1 MKKITALLFT
11 IAGLLSFALAGCSNS
26 DTFTA
31 KSYERAAGEVDKIT
45 VSAED
50 REIEV
55 TKSSDD
61 KIRVRYFDGENEYL
75 EINLSGAKELTV
87 ELKYNKNWT
96 DYIGSKPSA
105 EYRKITIEI
114 PDGAV
119 ASLTVG
125 TTNEDITVSGLSFE
139 KDVSLTSSGGDIVC
153 DMLGV
158 GEAVSLVSKN
168 GGISGTIVGGMDDF
182 SIACRI
188 KKGEC
193 NLPESK
199 EGGEKSF
206 SWHDIGGEA
215 RDFSAISVYLC
226 RR

>member
-61 KIRVRYFDGENEYL
+61 KIRVRYFDGEKEYL

-87 ELKYNKNWT
+87 ELKYDKNWT

-125 TTNEDITVSGLSFE
+125 TTNEDITVSGLSFAE
-139 KDVSLTSSGGDIVC
+139 EVSPTSNGGDIVC

-206 SWHDIGGEA
+206 SADCNNGDINIKFI
-215 RDFSAISVYLC
+215 R
-226 RR
+226 

>member
-75 EINLSGAKELTV
+75 EINLSDAKELTV
-87 ELKYNKNWT
+87 ELKYDKNWT

-125 TTNEDITVSGLSFE
+125 TTNEDITVSGLSFA
-139 KDVSLTSSGGDIVC
+139 KDVSLTSNGGDIVC

-206 SWHDIGGEA
+206 SADCNNGDINIKFI
-215 RDFSAISVYLC
+215 R
-226 RR
+226 

>member
-11 IAGLLSFALAGCSNS
+11 IAGLLSFALVGCSNS

-55 TKSSDD
+55 AKSSDD
-61 KIRVRYFDGENEYL
+61 KIRVRYFDGEKEYL
-75 EINLSGAKELTV
+75 EINLSDAKELTV
-87 ELKYNKNWT
+87 ELKYDKNWT

-125 TTNEDITVSGLSFE
+125 TTNEDITVSGLSFA
-139 KDVSLTSSGGDIVC
+139 KDVSLTSNGGDIVC

-168 GGISGTIVGGMDDF
+168 GGISGTIVGSMDDF

-206 SWHDIGGEA
+206 SADCNNGDINIKFIG
-215 RDFSAISVYLC
+215 
-226 RR
+226 

>member
-61 KIRVRYFDGENEYL
+61 KIRVRYFDGEKEYL
-75 EINLSGAKELTV
+75 EINLSDAKELTV
-87 ELKYNKNWT
+87 ELKYDKNWT

-125 TTNEDITVSGLSFE
+125 TTNEDITVSGLSFA
-139 KDVSLTSSGGDIVC
+139 KDVSLTANGGDIVC

-206 SWHDIGGEA
+206 SADCNNGDINIKFIG
-215 RDFSAISVYLC
+215 
-226 RR
+226 